1 MKIERLNILIS
12 GHELSPFQGSE
23 CAEGWNIV
31 KRLGEYHNIT
41 VLYAQVVRQIHINI
55 KKILKHILN

>member
-1 MKIERLNILIS
+1 MQIPKKKQLNILIS
-12 GHELSPFQGSE
+12 AHEMSPYQGSE

-41 VLYAQVVRQIHINI
+41 VLYSLYN
-55 KKILKHILN
+55 